1 MYTAERD
8 GGKKRMRKESSTQ
21 NSALNADN
29 EPFPMGKILMLNQKS
44 RL

>member
-21 NSALNADN
+21 NSAFNADN
-29 EPFPMGKILMLNQKS
+29 EPFHMGKILMLNQKS